1 MKLSDTQLI
10 LLSKAAK
17 RDDRAVQLP
26 ANIGAA
32 TAEKLVSKLAG
43 AGFIEEIKATGPLPV
58 WRRVEDEAF
67 SLCITDTGLKAIG
80 VDEAASVGRTKRAAQ
95 KAPSKSRADTSLKSR
110 QTAKAASSSK
120 SKKPKKARTAQ
131 TSARRGDTKH
141 DRILALLR
149 CKGGAA
155 LAEMQKVSGWQAH
168 SVRGFLSGT
177 VKKRLGLKLASTVSK
192 NGERRYAITAG

>member
-10 LLSKAAK
+10 QLSKAAK

-32 TAEKLVSKLAG
+32 AAEKVVSKLVG
-43 AGFIEEIKATGPLPV
+43 AGFIEEIEATGSLPV

-67 SLCITDTGLKAIG
+67 SLRITDAGLKAIG
-80 VDEAASVGRTKRAAQ
+80 IDEAASVGRTKRAAQ

-120 SKKPKKARTAQ
+120 SKKPKKARTVQ
-131 TSARRGDTKH
+131 TLARHGDTKH
-141 DRILALLR
+141 GQILNLLR
-149 CKGGAA
+149 RKGGAS
-155 LAEMQKVSGWQAH
+155 LAEMQKVSGWQPH
-168 SVRGFLSGT
+168 SVRGFMSGT
-177 VKKRLGLKLASTVSK
+177 VKKRLGLKLRSTVSK
-192 NGERRYAITAG
+192 SGERRYMIAG